1 MVRDLVP
8 LRNDRKYGR
17 IQAMPT
23 ALEALET
30 LVRCESPTE
39 DLVACNEIMRLA
51 SDLAQKVLGESAQI
65 RQINGRPV
73 FWFGAEKPEIVLLGH
88 LDTVWP
94 KGSFAPLWE
103 VHGDVARGPG
113 IFDMK
118 AGFVQALFA
127 LKGIDGSVALVA
139 TSDEESGSAT
149 SKELIKEL
157 SKGAKAV
164 LVLEAAIDGKVKIG
178 RKGTA
183 MYQVI
188 VHGRASHAGLEP
200 EKGVNATTEMA
211 HIVLELSKLESVEHG
226 TTVVPTVLRSG
237 NTTNTVPDHAV
248 LDIDIR
254 SFSQADLTRV
264 DKSIRALKPTNKDA
278 RIEISG
284 GLNRPPLEPSSTQY
298 LYERAEKVAK
308 KMGMT
313 LGGASVGGASDGNF
327 AAAAGAQVLDG
338 LGAVGSGAHAL
349 SEWVSISAIDERIH
363 FLHNLIED
371 LLND

>member
-1 MVRDLVP
+1 MSTQKEG
-8 LRNDRKYGR
+8 KYGR
-17 IQAMPT
+17 IEGMPT
-23 ALEALET
+23 SPDALKALEI

-39 DLVACNEIMRLA
+39 DLVACNEVMVLA
-51 SDLAQKVLGESAQI
+51 ADIAQKVLVAPAQI
-65 RQINGRPV
+65 RQVNGRPV
-73 FWFGAEKPEIVLLGH
+73 FWWGAEKPAVVLLGH

-94 KGSFAPLWE
+94 KGSFEPLWE
-103 VHGDVARGPG
+103 VRGDIARGPG

-118 AGFVQALFA
+118 AGFIQALYA
-127 LKGIDGSVALVA
+127 LQGITGSVALVA

-149 SKELIKEL
+149 SKELIQEL
-157 SKGAKAV
+157 SRSAKAV
-164 LVLEAAIDGKVKIG
+164 LVLEAAVEGKVKVG

-211 HIVLELSKLESVEHG
+211 HVVLALSKLESAEHE

-237 NTTNTVPDHAV
+237 NTTNTVPDHAE

-254 SFSQADLTRV
+254 SFSQADLMRV
-264 DKSIRALKPTNKDA
+264 DQGIRSLNPTNKEA
-278 RIEISG
+278 EIEVSG
-284 GLNRPPLEPSSTQY
+284 GFNRPPLEPSSTKY
-298 LYERAEKVAK
+298 LYERAEKVAQK
-308 KMGMT
+308 LGMH
-313 LGGASVGGASDGNF
+313 LGSASVGGASDGNF

-349 SEWVSISAIDERIH
+349 SEWVSIAAMEERTN
-363 FLHNLIED
+363 FLHHFIED